1 MSTSRQIA
9 RSKQRAQGEVESSR
23 AVLFHSFASEALRAA
38 RRPGYPPRRW
48 PARADSWTLTRLVD
62 DRAAPVRRVPPS
74 REVGRRR
81 AIAHVAR
88 QRPRGAI
95 GPSLAAV
102 TRPAD
107 SRVIRGSKPGPLP
120 GSEALMRYGFGT
132 LGFTSSFLTPCARD
146 MRKAPTRSGRCFD
159 VRGLSR
165 APGHLCWRSAPSRAP
180 RDSGWSC
187 ASRRPLG
194 LALCDG
200 DSALCVDAGR
210 RHRESAV
217 TTVQSTSPEFLRI

>member
-9 RSKQRAQGEVESSR
+9 RSKQRAQGEVQNPR
-23 AVLFHSFASEALRAA
+23 TVLVLSCAIEPRRAA
-38 RRPGYPPRRW
+38 RCPGALPGAGPTVKACGRW
-48 PARADSWTLTRLVD
+48 
-62 DRAAPVRRVPPS
+62 
-74 REVGRRR
+74 
-81 AIAHVAR
+81 
-88 QRPRGAI
+88 
-95 GPSLAAV
+95 
-102 TRPAD
+102 
-107 SRVIRGSKPGPLP
+107 RGSVTTVPTRD
-120 GSEALMRYGFGT
+120 LMRYGFGT
-132 LGFTSSFLTPCARD
+132 LGLTSSFLTPCARD